1 MCNKTIRNAIVA
13 SGIHQWELADALGVH
28 ESTLSKKLRHELP
41 DDEQARILGVIEE
54 MGGKHDD
61 E

>member
-1 MCNKTIRNAIVA
+1 MRNETIRNAIVN

-28 ESTLSKKLRHELP
+28 EATLCKKLRHELP
-41 DDEQARILGVIEE
+41 NDEQARILGVIEE
-54 MGGKHDD
+54 IGGKHDD